1 MFTRGLLTAVVVS
14 LAWMVL
20 HLAAMH
26 LRPARNRFYAML
38 TAWLCSLPIVFAA
51 YRWLPL
57 PADAQSVGDG
67 WFGLGL
73 FHAYLF
79 HLLLFFLF
87 VEFFYHVERSV
98 TLRFLVM
105 MLKAPRHT
113 AHPADVQQDYSL
125 DDMITRRLADL
136 EQNQFIE
143 KRGGRWH
150 DRARG
155 MIIAV
160 IMGAS
165 SWLFRS
171 KTQSERL

>member
-1 MFTRGLLTAVVVS
+1 MFTHGLLTAIVVS
-14 LAWMVL
+14 LAWML
-20 HLAAMH
+20 LQLAAMH
-26 LRPARNRFYAML
+26 IRPARNRFYAML
-38 TAWLCSLPIVFAA
+38 TGYLCSLPFVYAA

-57 PADAQSVGDG
+57 PVDAQTDVEG

-79 HLLLFFLF
+79 HLLLFFLY

-105 MLKAPRHT
+105 VLQAPGRT
-113 AHPADVQQDYSL
+113 AHPADLQQDYSL
-125 DDMITRRLADL
+125 EDMITRRLADL
-136 EQNQFIE
+136 EQNRFIE
-143 KRGGRWH
+143 RRGGRWH

-155 MIIAV
+155 VLIAV
-160 IMGAS
+160 IMGVS